1 MMTRANEFCVDDK
14 KNGSVWGNV
23 VKHEELD
30 LINRENWDG
39 NVIAYKGM
47 LEDRDGKKYI
57 FLRDAVSNE
66 NYFIEI

>member
-1 MMTRANEFCVDDK
+1 MKRTNEFCVNDK
-14 KNGSVWGNV
+14 ESGSVWGNV

-30 LINRENWDG
+30 LINRENWNG
-39 NVIAYKGM
+39 NVIAYKEM
-47 LEDRDGKKYI
+47 LEDRNGKRYL